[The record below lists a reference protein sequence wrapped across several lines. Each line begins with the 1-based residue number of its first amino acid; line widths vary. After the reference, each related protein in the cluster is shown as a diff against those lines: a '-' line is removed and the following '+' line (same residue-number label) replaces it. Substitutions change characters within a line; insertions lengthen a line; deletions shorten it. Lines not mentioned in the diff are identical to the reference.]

1 MVKHTQKL
9 PLMQINLC
17 SNGKP
22 FKKNVLPLKLL
33 LLLMEMRPYP
43 VCCQRDFRRPG
54 HAEPEQIQNEKRSDM
69 TIRFDGF
76 KKRTIV
82 AILFLPN
89 SVTNFNLSLT
99 IPIKTSNRLTISTR

>member
-1 MVKHTQKL
+1 
-9 PLMQINLC
+9 
-17 SNGKP
+17 
-22 FKKNVLPLKLL
+22 
-33 LLLMEMRPYP
+33 MEMPPYP

-76 KKRTIV
+76 KKWTFV
-82 AILFLPN
+82 AFLFLPN

-99 IPIKTSNRLTISTR
+99 IPIKTSSRLTIHSFPVQGNRFEIYQNVLCYKLF